1 MIRDEIRIFFL
12 GREMYMLPEIFIC
25 EILVLDD
32 EVDDSVVQ
40 VNLSLISIL
49 AKRDELVILRK
60 KM

>member
-1 MIRDEIRIFFL
+1 MFFL

-49 AKRDELVILRK
+49 AKCDELVQIPLRRTW
-60 KM
+60 